1 MAFLIHSVDDGHVP
15 AWEYRPCDD
24 ITVTVGM
31 ALAFSSGH
39 LVKATG
45 TTAPT
50 HISMVNATVSTDGD
64 LIPTIRVTHD
74 IIFETTCAADN
85 SASAVGS
92 KVTLHTDGAQVTATT
107 TSGVAEIVEIVS
119 TASASPFGGIER
131 VRF

>member
-50 HISMVNATVSTDGD
+50 HISMVNATVATDGD
-64 LIPTIRVTHD
+64 LIPTIRVTPD
-74 IIFETTCAADN
+74 IIFETTCYGN
-85 SASAVGS
+85 NTSSAVGT
-92 KVTLHTDGAQVTATT
+92 KVTLHTDGEQVTATT
-107 TSGVAEIVEIVS
+107 TSGVAEIVEIISTDS
-119 TASASPFGGIER
+119 TAGGVER